1 MTISKLLQISILVHL
16 INFGISAQC
25 GIGSPTAENVECITN
40 ASYSFDLNFTISDN
54 ALDSFDVYNNGI
66 LVNRYSVDQLPVKVI
81 NNVYTSFSVDTF
93 KLIDIKS
100 GCHTN
105 LIVPNPCDC
114 AVFDPVYSKIDC
126 NEDSFYILLSLKH
139 INNSDSFDIGYVERY
154 FGAYLFKNLPVKI
167 GPFPNIDTVYS
178 LYLADKEDIFCDI
191 EFPVNSG
198 DCPQCEITNLSLDSY
213 TCDDDYNKNIY
224 FSFDHAN
231 SGTKGYDVYIDD
243 TKYATFDFNNNTVID
258 TSFIRDIFELNSIEI
273 ECEDTLHIKLVDVE
287 NPDCSFESEFTSFCC
302 ELCEVGAIDIRD
314 KECTSDSTF
323 NFILDFD
330 YAKNRTDSFTLVLND
345 TENKYSLTALP
356 LHFNNYPVDDNITA
370 SVCLDGGKCCNDVEF
385 EAPDCEYFDCNISG
399 ALYSITYDSISK
411 YWVNI
416 NELVHKSTSDSFTLA
431 GNGNKYGT
439 FAYTEL
445 PIQLGPYICMDSL
458 NLEYIFKDSK
468 VDDCTYVIE
477 PGVIDCPY
485 KVSTGDINSME
496 KWNIYSDAKSLYII
510 SNEQKFKNASICIYD
525 VLCKKVYR
533 QNLKTGNK
541 YFKKDISNLNSG
553 IYILYFRNNDY
564 RIAKKIYLGK

>member
-1 MTISKLLQISILVHL
+1 MTISKLLQISILIHL

-40 ASYSFDLNFTISDN
+40 ASYSFDLNFTISDS

-66 LVNRYSVDQLPVKVI
+66 LVNRYSVDQLPVKVN

-105 LIVPNPCDC
+105 LIVPNPCES

-126 NEDSFYILLSLKH
+126 NEDSFYILLNFKH
-139 INNSDSFDIGYVERY
+139 INNSDTFEIGHQKKY
-154 FGAYLFKNLPVKI
+154 FGKHLYKNLPVTI
-167 GPFPNIDTVYS
+167 GPFANIDTIYRPFIQ
-178 LYLADKEDIFCDI
+178 DIGELFCLTD
-191 EFPVNSG
+191 FVVNSG
-198 DCPQCEITNLSLDSY
+198 DCPQCEINNLSLDSY
-213 TCDDDYNKNIY
+213 TCDDNYNKNIS

-231 SGTKGYDVYIDD
+231 SGTKGYDVYVNEI
-243 TKYATFDFNNNTVID
+243 KYSTFDFNNNTVID
-258 TSFIRDIFELNSIEI
+258 TSFIRDKFELNSVEI
-273 ECEDTLHIKLVDVE
+273 ECEDTLYIKLVDVE
-287 NPDCSFESEFTSFCC
+287 NPDCSFESKFTSLCC
-302 ELCEVGAIDIRD
+302 ELCEIGEIDIRN

-330 YAKNRTDSFTLVLND
+330 FAKNRKDSFTLTLD
-345 TENKYSLTALP
+345 GTENKYNLNALP
-356 LHFNNYPVDDNITA
+356 LHFNNYQINDNISA
-370 SVCLDGGKCCNDVEF
+370 SVCLDGGKCCSDVEF
-385 EAPDCEYFDCNISG
+385 EAPDCDYFDCNISG

-431 GNGNKYGT
+431 GNGTKYGI
-439 FAYTEL
+439 FSYAEL
-445 PIQLGPYICMDSL
+445 PIQLGPYTCADSL
-458 NLEYIFKDSK
+458 NLEYLFKDSK

-477 PGVIDCPY
+477 PGVIDCPF
-485 KVSTGDINSME
+485 KVSTEDINTME
-496 KWNIYSDAKSLYII
+496 NWNIYSDAKSLYII
-510 SNEQKFKNASICIYD
+510 SDKQKFKNASICIYD
-525 VLCKKVYR
+525 VLGKKVYR

-553 IYILYFRNNDY
+553 IYILYFRNKDY
-564 RIAKKIYLGK
+564 SIAKKIYLGK